1 MGISSALNAG
11 VMGLAVN
18 AVKLST
24 ISDNIANSQTYGYK
38 RADTEFA
45 DMVLAQTNGDYNAGG
60 VRALT
65 YRDAGAQGSLVTTSN
80 ATDISISGRGMLAV
94 TDGAS
99 LNEAASDRSLMLTS
113 TGSFYTDES
122 GYLRTQSGLYL
133 LGWPA
138 DVNGVVNA
146 PVRDSIAGLE
156 PVRTNLNQN
165 AVSPTQNIT
174 LGVNLPA
181 TETEDGAPANTYDLP
196 IEYYDTL
203 GRSQTLDFEFIPTAP
218 ANPGDPATNEW
229 TVNIYDQAG
238 NPAAVIATFTVV
250 FDDTVAAG
258 GSIAS
263 VTAGAGA
270 TYDPAT
276 GDISITTASQDVDI
290 FVGTAS
296 GTSALTQLSASFSP
310 LTVTKDGA
318 PIGNL
323 NSIEIDDKGILQAV
337 YDTGFRR
344 TIFQIPVADVPNFAG
359 LDAVGNSAF
368 AISQNSGDVYFWDA
382 GDGPTG
388 TTEGYSLTEST
399 TDIASELTD
408 LIQTQRAYS
417 SNAKIIQTVDEMLQE
432 TTDIIR

>member
-45 DMVLAQTNGDYNAGG
+45 DMVLAQSNGDYNAGG

-99 LNEAASDRSLMLTS
+99 LNQAASDRTLMLTS

-138 DVNGVVNA
+138 DVNGVVTA

-203 GRSQTLDFEFIPTAP
+203 GRSQTLDFEFVPQAP
-218 ANPGDPATNEW
+218 VPGDPPTNTW
-229 TVNIYDQAG
+229 TVNVRDQAG
-238 NPAAVIATFTVV
+238 NPATVIATFDVT
-250 FDDTVAAG
+250 FDDSVSAG

-270 TYDPAT
+270 TYDGTT
-276 GDISITTASQDVDI
+276 GNISITTASQGVDI
-290 FVGTAS
+290 FIGTS
-296 GTSALTQLSASFSP
+296 TGTSALTQLSASFSP

-323 NSIEIDDKGILQAV
+323 NSIEIDERGILQAV

-359 LDAVGNSAF
+359 LDAVGSSAF
-368 AISQNSGDVYFWDA
+368 AITQNSGDVYFWDA

-388 TTEGYSLTEST
+388 TTEGFSLTEST
-399 TDIASELTD
+399 TDIAAELTD